1 MRNII
6 FIFNFQKMDDDNLFS
21 DFDLKEQESN
31 TKKDKSL
38 LNKKRKGESVKSPK
52 IEAKSITTEN
62 EELKDGQN
70 LENIINEKMDVEN
83 DKKSE
88 KKEEEITELIE
99 VENFKKDKEFL
110 KNQIIKVY
118 PEIDEA
124 LISLKNTPKLDDN
137 NKNKKIINDNSKNQK
152 DKDKT
157 KTQLEES
164 ISNKTENTNIK
175 EESQSDI
182 KQEIPITSKIT
193 FDYEQEKEKYDNL
206 ISDKDIQIEKENFE
220 GGYHE
225 TIYIKGT
232 YDSSKKI
239 KSFDQIPNPPHQFP
253 FELDEFQKKSILCLE
268 SRESVLVSAHT
279 SAGKTVVAQYAIAMA
294 KRDHQRVIY
303 TSPIKALSNQ
313 KYRELKELFGDVGLM
328 TGDVTRNENASCIVM
343 TTEILRNMLFK
354 GNEITKEIAW
364 VIFDEVHYMRDRD
377 RGVVWEET
385 IILLSNKINYV
396 FLSATIPNAREFG
409 MWITKLKKQPCNV
422 VYTSFRPTPLRHYL
436 FPVENDNSNL
446 FLILDSITSK
456 KKGNKKAVEEIFHDR
471 NFNQAFGILK
481 ESLKLENCNLKNN
494 KNKSNKLG
502 PKMSLIKL
510 IKALYREKFCPVIVF
525 SFSKRECE
533 TNALDLYKYK
543 PLQKSKYGVKMSKKE
558 EKNEKNKKEKIIDFN
573 TDEEKENIEK
583 IYLNAI
589 SKLSEEDQQMP
600 NIKNFLP
607 LLQRGIGVHHGG
619 MLPILKELV
628 ELLFQEGLIKV
639 LFSTETFSM
648 GINMPAK
655 TVVFTTLRKFDGEFQ
670 RYLGGGE
677 YTQMAGRAG
686 RRGIDDFGNVIIM
699 VDKYIDQEI
708 CEKIIKGKSAPL
720 ISSFQLSYNQLANLM
735 RIEGLEPDHI
745 LSQSFRQFQKE
756 KSIPILKTKLAKIY
770 NQYLL
775 NSFNNEEKEA
785 KIREIYE
792 LEETLKKLKSD
803 FKSKIF
809 VPKYITKYLCLGR
822 IVKLKYFGY
831 GIVINCKVGQ
841 EIKLINKE
849 NSDLIIEYNSNKEK
863 EKEENILSYN
873 EEDLYLKHIGF
884 DEEINS
890 ALEGSDNTIN
900 NNNGIVL
907 NKRSLRN
914 KEFVSDTISNTHN
927 NNQKLNSGISAS
939 DSNRSLNSV
948 SNNNQEI
955 VLDVLVSLKNHA
967 DVNGCL
973 CPGNFEESFDTF
985 YGIIPFTI
993 TMIEEIYEIRAKM
1006 VVDLK
1011 DQKLVE
1017 DYGIRLKEIIKRM
1030 NGKFP
1035 VLDIIKLNKIEDPEI
1050 IKLSNKITDIENKYN
1065 TLKNKYNDKYTNTAN
1080 DDLNMNLK
1088 KYVQNKTLER
1098 EIKKIITKIESCK
1111 HLVLNS
1117 ELTNMKRVMRRLDF
1131 VTKDETLTPKGQLI
1145 CDISGVDEIVTAE
1158 LLFSGFFKDMTLEE
1172 IGASIY
1178 CCLSKENTGK
1188 KEDMESMNN
1197 DFNAQKKIKK
1207 IYEDIIKKVNY
1218 IADILEECKI
1228 FDADGKKRYIEGFN
1242 DNYMMPMYKWISGYK
1257 FNKLIAEYYTLYEG
1271 NLIRVIRRVEEFVK
1285 SFETSVE
1292 HIGDYN
1298 LKKKLGEMHD
1308 KIKRDL
1314 PFASSLYL
1322 E

>member
-1 MRNII
+1 ME
-6 FIFNFQKMDDDNLFS
+6 DDNLFS
-21 DFDLKEQESN
+21 NFSHQEVESSSKKEKTFIGKKRNSEALKN
-31 TKKDKSL
+31 NKLD
-38 LNKKRKGESVKSPK
+38 NKKIEPEKDESQ
-52 IEAKSITTEN
+52 I
-62 EELKDGQN
+62 GQN
-70 LENIINEKMDVEN
+70 LENIINEKMEEENLTDKNEEDIVEINEVDVL
-83 DKKSE
+83 
-88 KKEEEITELIE
+88 KKE
-99 VENFKKDKEFL
+99 KEHL
-110 KNQIIKVY
+110 KNQIIKVF
-118 PEIDEA
+118 PEIEQEIKA
-124 LISLKNTPKLDDN
+124 IKNSPKLLNENNNDIKNNNNYNNNQSSKDN
-137 NKNKKIINDNSKNQK
+137 NQNSELSKSQPEQTQNQNTTQNKPQI
-152 DKDKT
+152 
-157 KTQLEES
+157 
-164 ISNKTENTNIK
+164 
-175 EESQSDI
+175 
-182 KQEIPITSKIT
+182 QETSKIT

-206 ISDKDIQIEKENFE
+206 ISDKDIQIDKENFD

-225 TIYIKGT
+225 TIYLKSYP
-232 YDSSKKI
+232 YDKSSKI
-239 KSFDQIPNPPHQFP
+239 KSFDKIKNPPHNFP

-268 SRESVLVSAHT
+268 NGESVLVSAHT

-313 KYRELKELFGDVGLM
+313 KYRDLKELFGDVGLM

-422 VYTSFRPTPLRHYL
+422 VYTSFRPTPLRHYI
-436 FPVENDNSNL
+436 FPVEGDNSNL
-446 FLILDSITSK
+446 FLILDSQK
-456 KKGNKKAVEEIFHDR
+456 VNKKGNKKAVEEIFHNR
-471 NFNQAFGILK
+471 NFNQAFDILK
-481 ESLKLENCNLKNN
+481 NSRKLENCNQ
-494 KNKSNKLG
+494 KSNKNHNNKKVG
-502 PKMSLIKL
+502 TKMSLIKL

-533 TNALDLYKYK
+533 MNALDLFKYK
-543 PLQKSKYGVKMSKKE
+543 PLQKSKYDSKNIKKKE
-558 EKNEKNKKEKIIDFN
+558 TKEKIIDFN
-573 TDEEKENIEK
+573 TDEEKEKIEK
-583 IYLNAI
+583 IYLSAI
-589 SKLSEEDQQMP
+589 SKLSQDDQKMP
-600 NIKNFLP
+600 NIQNFLP

-686 RRGIDDFGNVIIM
+686 RRGIDQFGNVIIM
-699 VDKYIDQEI
+699 VDKNIDQDI

-756 KSIPILKTKLAKIY
+756 KSIPILKKKLAKLY
-770 NQYLL
+770 NEYIL
-775 NSFNNEEKEA
+775 NKFDDDNKEVQI
-785 KIREIYE
+785 KEIYE
-792 LEETLKKLKSD
+792 LEETLKKLKND
-803 FKSKIF
+803 YRTKIF
-809 VPKYITKYLCLGR
+809 VPKFIKQYLCLGR

-831 GIVINCKVGQ
+831 GIVINCKIAK
-841 EIKLINKE
+841 EIKLNNKD
-849 NSDLIIEYNSNKEK
+849 NSDIITEYNSNKAK
-863 EKEENILSYN
+863 ENEENILSYN

-884 DEEINS
+884 DEDMNSSFDSNNDNINDI
-890 ALEGSDNTIN
+890 AI
-900 NNNGIVL
+900 
-907 NKRSLRN
+907 NKRLLRN
-914 KEFVSDTISNTHN
+914 KEFVNDTISNTHN
-927 NNQKLNSGISAS
+927 NQKLNSNLNISS
-939 DSNRSLNSV
+939 DNDNN
-948 SNNNQEI
+948 NNNQEVVI
-955 VLDVLVSLKNHA
+955 DCLVSLRNHT

-973 CPGNFEESFDTF
+973 CPGNFEEGTDTF

-1011 DQKLVE
+1011 DQRLVD
-1017 DYGIRLKEIIKRM
+1017 DYGKRLKEIKKRM
-1030 NGKFP
+1030 NDNFP
-1035 VLDIIKLNKIEDPEI
+1035 VLNVVKLNNIVDPEI
-1050 IKLSNKITDIENKYN
+1050 KKLSDEISDIEDKYN
-1065 TLKNKYNDKYTNTAN
+1065 KLKDDYSKKYIKEN
-1080 DDLNMNLK
+1080 DDNNNDLQLNLQ
-1088 KYVQNKTLER
+1088 KYILNTKLGK
-1098 EIKKIITKIESCK
+1098 EIKKIITKIESSK
-1111 HLVLNS
+1111 SLVLNT
-1117 ELTNMKRVMRRLDF
+1117 ELVNMKRVMRRLDF
-1131 VTKDETLTPKGQLI
+1131 VTKEEALTPKGHLI
-1145 CDISGVDEIVTAE
+1145 CDISGADELVTAE
-1158 LLFSGFFKDMTLEE
+1158 LLFSGFFKDMTIEE
-1172 IGASIY
+1172 IGACIY

-1188 KEDMESMNN
+1188 KEDIESTNS
-1197 DFNAQKKIKK
+1197 DINAQKRMKK
-1207 IYEDIIKKVNY
+1207 IYDDILKKVNY

-1228 FDADGKKRYIEGFN
+1228 FGGEDEKKRYIESFN

-1257 FNKLIAEYYTLYEG
+1257 FDKLIAEYYTLYEG
-1271 NLIRVIRRVEEFVK
+1271 SLIRVIRRVEEFSK
-1285 SFETSVE
+1285 SFVTSVE
-1292 HIGDYN
+1292 HLGDYN
-1298 LKKKLGEMHD
+1298 LKKKLEEMEE

>member
-1 MRNII
+1 M
-6 FIFNFQKMDDDNLFS
+6 
-21 DFDLKEQESN
+21 
-31 TKKDKSL
+31 
-38 LNKKRKGESVKSPK
+38 
-52 IEAKSITTEN
+52 
-62 EELKDGQN
+62 
-70 LENIINEKMDVEN
+70 
-83 DKKSE
+83 
-88 KKEEEITELIE
+88 E
-99 VENFKKDKEFL
+99 VENIKNEEQKDEEIVEINEVDLLKKEKEHL
-110 KNQIIKVY
+110 KNQIVKVF
-118 PEIDEA
+118 PEIDEE
-124 LISLKNTPKLDDN
+124 IKTLKNSPKQLNDDN
-137 NKNKKIINDNSKNQK
+137 KNLINNNNSTINNK
-152 DKDKT
+152 DKS
-157 KTQLEES
+157 QLEEQ
-164 ISNKTENTNIK
+164 NKQDQPKN
-175 EESQSDI
+175 
-182 KQEIPITSKIT
+182 EIIETPQIPEITKIT

-206 ISDKDIQIEKENFE
+206 ISDKEILIEKQNFE

-225 TIYIKGT
+225 TIYLKSIP
-232 YDSSKKI
+232 YDTSKKI
-239 KSFDQIPNPPHQFP
+239 KSFEKIDNPATTFP

-268 SRESVLVSAHT
+268 NRESVLVSAHT

-313 KYRELKELFGDVGLM
+313 KYRDLKKDFGDVGLM

-422 VYTSFRPTPLRHYL
+422 VYTSFRPTPLRHYI
-436 FPVENDNSNL
+436 FPIENDNSNL
-446 FLILDSITSK
+446 FLILDSQTVN
-456 KKGNKKAVEEIFHDR
+456 KKGNKKAVEEIFHNK
-471 NFNQAFGILK
+471 NFNQAFDILK
-481 ESLKLENCNLKNN
+481 NSLKLENCNQKSN
-494 KNKSNKLG
+494 KNKNKKVST
-502 PKMSLIKL
+502 KMSLIKL

-533 TNALDLYKYK
+533 VNALDLYKYK
-543 PLQKSKYGVKMSKKE
+543 PLHKSKFDAK
-558 EKNEKNKKEKIIDFN
+558 KNKKKDEGKEQKEKIIDFN
-573 TDEEKENIEK
+573 TDEEKKNIEE
-583 IYLNAI
+583 IYLKAI
-589 SKLSEEDQQMP
+589 SKLSEDDQKMP
-600 NIKNFLP
+600 NIQNFLP

-699 VDKYIDQEI
+699 VDKNIDQDI

-735 RIEGLEPDHI
+735 ILEGLEPDHI

-756 KSIPILKTKLAKIY
+756 KSIPILRMKLAKLY
-770 NQYLL
+770 NEYLL
-775 NSFNNEEKEA
+775 NGFNDDEKEA
-785 KIREIYE
+785 KIKEIYE
-792 LEETLKKLKSD
+792 IEETLKKLKND
-803 FKSKIF
+803 FRSKIF
-809 VPKYITKYLCLGR
+809 IPKYITKYLCVGR

-831 GIVINCKVGQ
+831 GIVINCKIAK
-841 EIKLINKE
+841 EIRLVSKE
-849 NSDLIIEYNSNKEK
+849 NSDILTEYNVNKNKEK
-863 EKEENILSYN
+863 DENILSYN

-884 DEEINS
+884 DEDMNS
-890 ALEGSDNTIN
+890 SVDNNDNIATSDNNDYIM
-900 NNNGIVL
+900 
-907 NKRSLRN
+907 NKRLLRD
-914 KEFVSDTISNTHN
+914 KDFVAGTISNTHSN
-927 NNQKLNSGISAS
+927 LKLDTSSKSLSDNLNISNA
-939 DSNRSLNSV
+939 N
-948 SNNNQEI
+948 SNNEQELVI
-955 VLDVLVSLKNHA
+955 DCLVSLKDHT

-973 CPGNFEESFDTF
+973 CPGNFEEGFDTF

-1011 DQKLVE
+1011 DQKLVD
-1017 DYGIRLKEIIKRM
+1017 DYGKRLKEIIKRM
-1030 NGKFP
+1030 NNKFP
-1035 VLDIIKLNKIEDPEI
+1035 VMNIIELNNIKDPEI
-1050 IKLSNKITDIENKYN
+1050 TKLSNEISDIETKYN
-1065 TLKNKYNDKYTNTAN
+1065 NLKEEYTKKYINSSNGGNNAEND
-1080 DDLNMNLK
+1080 LQLNLK
-1088 KYVQNKTLER
+1088 KYLNNTKLENT
-1098 EIKKIITKIESCK
+1098 IKKIITKIESSK
-1111 HLVLNS
+1111 NLVLNT
-1117 ELTNMKRVMRRLDF
+1117 ELVNMKRVMRRLDF
-1131 VTKDETLTPKGQLI
+1131 VTKDETLTPKGHLI
-1145 CDISGVDEIVTAE
+1145 CDISGADELLTAE
-1158 LLFSGFFKDMTLEE
+1158 LLFSGFFKDMTVEE
-1172 IGASIY
+1172 IGATIY

-1188 KEDMESMNN
+1188 KEDMESTNIDLN
-1197 DFNAQKKIKK
+1197 LQKNMESIFKNILQ
-1207 IYEDIIKKVNY
+1207 KVNY

-1228 FDADGKKRYIEGFN
+1228 YNAEGKKRYIESFN
-1242 DNYMMPMYKWISGYK
+1242 DNYMVPMYKWISGYK
-1257 FNKLIAEYYTLYEG
+1257 FDKLIAEYYTLYEG
-1271 NLIRVIRRVEEFVK
+1271 NLIRVIRRVEEFSK
-1285 SFETSVE
+1285 NFESSVE

-1298 LKKKLGEMHD
+1298 LKKKLEEMQV

-1314 PFASSLYL
+1314 PFAASLYL